1 MFKDSTSDTKKIPK
15 RNGPKWTETASNWQK
30 QTETDRNRLKR
41 TGTYT
46 NEQIFKETKNTKTNI
61 NGLKRM
67 KKDIIGHKLTETDRN
82 YRNRQKKTGRGNGW
96 ILSEQIAG
104 PGDRHTDTQSEKH
117 IHRRIWVRLFRLHIA
132 SKIG

>member
-1 MFKDSTSDTKKIPK
+1 MPK
-15 RNGPKWTETASNWQK
+15 RNRPKWTETASNWQK

-96 ILSEQIAG
+96 ILSEKIED
-104 PGDRHTDTQSEKH
+104 PGDRLTDTQIDKH
-117 IHRRIWVRLFRLHIA
+117 IHRRIWVRLFRLHMA